1 MYIELMPD
9 KLYELTYPEE
19 EPGKAGKGKAI
30 AAGDGDRELYDEL
43 YQVICEVVCVR
54 HESVRIGGE
63 SYPYELVRAKF
74 LKLNSSHLQ
83 YVMRSMRETTAKITN
98 MKAYMI
104 TALYN
109 APSTMNHYYQQ
120 EVNHD
125 IYGGE
130 WEWQEEIV

>member
-1 MYIELMPD
+1 MYIELIPD
-9 KLYELTYPEE
+9 RRYELTYPKE

-30 AAGDGDRELYDEL
+30 AAGDGDRKLYDEL
-43 YQVICEVVCVR
+43 YQVICEVVCVK

-74 LKLNSSHLQ
+74 LKMNSSHLQ

-98 MKAYMI
+98 IKAYMI